1 MLCACVGDMYQ
12 GINDTYRNASTN
24 FVFELQYHTPGSFDL
39 KKESHVIYE
48 KFRVCP
54 DPSEQQKLFEEGVQL
69 AESLPIPP
77 GVESIP
83 VLVKNPEPNVIA
95 AYAYLI
101 NATGQ
106 KRQAALMD
114 WFSKNLGD
122 DGSVKVEVDDL
133 PTIEAELVALMD
145 VKENQLPVDEI
156 VRFHYHFGISVVV
169 AISDPAKYTDI
180 AERILTALKS
190 PSADEPLPIRSKLVV
205 NHWQQLQSQ
214 HLGQEGTFIPGINI
228 EAVAGTQATKYPED
242 NLLFEVLLTTQ
253 QSLEVSQKVTVRR
266 VMLANESKKST
277 RTSMDFGELNALWT
291 SVTVPTGMDTR
302 LSEFFTA
309 IAPAN

>member
-1 MLCACVGDMYQ
+1 MYQ
-12 GINDTYRNASTN
+12 GINDTYRNVATQ

-101 NATGQ
+101 HTTGQ
-106 KRQAALMD
+106 KRQSALMD
-114 WFSKNLGD
+114 WFSKYVGD
-122 DGSVKVEVDDL
+122 DGSVKVDVDDL

-156 VRFHYHFGISVVV
+156 VRHHYHFGISVVV
-169 AISDPAKYTDI
+169 AITDPSKYTDI
-180 AERILTALKS
+180 AERILAALKS
-190 PSADEPLPIRSKLVV
+190 PTADEPLPIRSKLVV
-205 NHWQQLQSQ
+205 NHWQQLQNPQ
-214 HLGQEGTFIPGINI
+214 LGQEGTFIPGINI

-242 NLLFEVLLTTQ
+242 NLLFEVQLTTQ
-253 QSLEVSQKVTVRR
+253 QALEVCQKITVRR

-277 RTSMDFGELNALWT
+277 RASVDFGEVNALWT
-291 SVTVPTGMDTR
+291 SVHVPAGMDTR
-302 LSEFFTA
+302 LGEYFTPKA
-309 IAPAN
+309 AAE